1 MAMYTL
7 TLVEP
12 DDRRRHAW
20 LQRSAELGHP
30 PAMLTLASKLLME
43 DPARSDEAR
52 GWLERAARLGFGP
65 AAVELA
71 ECLDDG
77 TCGQAAP
84 ASILKWVVVGRI
96 LMKDC
101 QNRRASAESLE
112 KRLLAALSPSD
123 IASARSAA
131 ETTVKVIHEHSPAA
145 APPGGGAAGRSGTK
159 PVNSLC

>member
-12 DDRRRHAW
+12 DDRRRHAL

-30 PAMLTLASKLLME
+30 PAMLTLASKLSME
-43 DPARSDEAR
+43 EPARRDEAR

-84 ASILKWVVVGRI
+84 TSILKWVVVGRI

-101 QNRRASAESLE
+101 QNRPVSAESLE
-112 KRLLAALSPSD
+112 KRLLAELSPSD

-131 ETTVKVIHEHSPAA
+131 ETTLMGIHEHSPAA
-145 APPGGGAAGRSGTK
+145 APPVGGAPGRSGTK